1 MVEWREGEVTT
12 WSKVTYENGL
22 VIPLDQLE
30 HIIKKAVPESFRN
43 QAMVPTDKE
52 VSIKCFYE
60 SGLEHPESADD
71 QFAGIS
77 VNVISNRT
85 S

>member
-52 VSIKCFYE
+52 VSIKC
-60 SGLEHPESADD
+60 LTW
-71 QFAGIS
+71 
-77 VNVISNRT
+77 N
-85 S
+85 